1 MTIKNLMMDI
11 VTSAV
16 HEVMKNDRS
25 VKDSGANDDDIVA
38 YVLNRVPPK
47 YITSERGILHGAL
60 DAKYMVQ
67 QRMDVLTLIYDAV
80 NEIKRRRSSK
90 VIIKEG
96 GETDK
101 LLLPHIIGTVL
112 EETTMAIIPDV
123 EVTLLFKGKTAEMMY
138 DEWENPYTSYK
149 ATMGYYHFW
158 PKYNKKSM
166 GDKPTF
172 TLQFRHPKFIDMTVE
187 AALDLLGK
195 DDAGKSHVVPI
206 VLLTAREGVS
216 LDFLYEE

>member
-25 VKDSGANDDDIVA
+25 VKDSGTNDDDIIA

-60 DAKYMVQ
+60 DVKYMVQ

-80 NEIKRRRSSK
+80 NEIKRRRTSRSISK
-90 VIIKEG
+90 EEG
-96 GETDK
+96 DVDK
-101 LLLPHIIGTVL
+101 IRLPHIIGTVL
-112 EETTMAIIPDV
+112 EETTLAIIPNV
-123 EVTLLFKGKTAEMMY
+123 EVTLLFKGKTAEMVY

-158 PKYNKKSM
+158 PKYHKKSM
-166 GDKPTF
+166 GDKPAF
-172 TLQFRHPKFIDMTVE
+172 TLQFRHPKFNDLTVE
-187 AALDLLGK
+187 TTLELPGK
-195 DDAGKSHVVPI
+195 DNEGRSHVVPI
-206 VLLTAREGVS
+206 VLLTAREGVN

>member
-1 MTIKNLMMDI
+1 MAIKNLMMDI

-25 VKDSGANDDDIVA
+25 VKDSGANDEDIIA

-60 DAKYMVQ
+60 DVKYMVQ

-90 VIIKEG
+90 AISKEE
-96 GETDK
+96 GEIDRIR
-101 LLLPHIIGTVL
+101 LPHIIGTVL
-112 EETTMAIIPDV
+112 EETTLTIIPDV
-123 EVTLLFKGKTAEMMY
+123 EVALLYKGKIAEMLY
-138 DEWENPYTSYK
+138 DEWENPYRSHK

-166 GDKPTF
+166 GDTPTF
-172 TLQFRHPKFIDMTVE
+172 TLRFRHPKFNEMT
-187 AALDLLGK
+187 ADAMLQPLGK
-195 DDAGKSHVVPI
+195 DDEGGSHVVPI
-206 VLLTAREGVS
+206 VLMTAKDGVS